1 MQLDEEESRDDVS
14 DSSQATEDSYTYTWE
29 ATEFARCRGSAWN
42 PCAHSMLIKRGVR
55 KCNVCKEAKASRR
68 KAVKAACSLMSSIWQ
83 ECDGYNG
90 RYNEPQTYSVES
102 DPEGNNVAF
111 HVVGG
116 NVMVAEGGDSFTRSQ
131 AVRAAM
137 DVARA
142 LAANGERGFEELIE
156 PGHETQVVRKTVGL
170 DHGQYINILDEI
182 VCRIAYVADPN
193 VLPYNTVKAA
203 SMLGGVRVRPPVVQG
218 KDRMP
223 NIGQINECVY
233 GLVLEGMFDEI
244 AYRLHMRT
252 PRERN
257 QLKALSKF
265 DNDALAICCNAVLAA
280 GCIAYIMKHE
290 KLRKLD
296 TEHLKWHM
304 FLGGRSVFGEP
315 PHLAV
320 SMFMDCR
327 TPNPIK
333 NRCITRTLRAR
344 YNPHPCG

>member
-1 MQLDEEESRDDVS
+1 MQLEEESRDDVS

-55 KCNVCKEAKASRR
+55 KCNMCKQAKANQRKEAKAAWR
-68 KAVKAACSLMSSIWQ
+68 LMSSIWQ

-142 LAANGERGFEELIE
+142 LAANGERGFEQLIE
-156 PGHETQVVRKTVGL
+156 PGHETQVVRKTVDV
-170 DHGQYINILDEI
+170 DHGQYISIIEEM

-193 VLPYNTVKAA
+193 VLSYNTVKAA
-203 SMLGGVRVRPPVVQG
+203 SMLGGVRVRPPVVLG
-218 KDRMP
+218 KTGMA
-223 NIGQINECVY
+223 NIGQIY
-233 GLVLEGMFDEI
+233 EGIHASFLQEMFEDVV
-244 AYRLHMRT
+244 
-252 PRERN
+252 ER
-257 QLKALSKF
+257 
-265 DNDALAICCNAVLAA
+265 
-280 GCIAYIMKHE
+280 M
-290 KLRKLD
+290 
-296 TEHLKWHM
+296 HL
-304 FLGGRSVFGEP
+304 
-315 PHLAV
+315 
-320 SMFMDCR
+320 
-327 TPNPIK
+327 
-333 NRCITRTLRAR
+333 
-344 YNPHPCG
+344 

>member
-1 MQLDEEESRDDVS
+1 MQLGEEEHRDDVS
-14 DSSQATEDSYTYTWE
+14 DSSVATEDSYTYSWQ
-29 ATEFARCRGSAWN
+29 ATEFVRCRGSAWH
-42 PCAHSMLIKRGVR
+42 PCANDTLIRRGYT
-55 KCNVCKEAKASRR
+55 KCNWCKQQKAKRTR
-68 KAVKAACSLMSSIWQ
+68 ESIVRVRLQHRVWQ
-83 ECDGYNG
+83 ESDA
-90 RYNEPQTYSVES
+90 YNERHNQPEPDSEDS
-102 DPEGNNVAF
+102 DPEGNNVTF
-111 HVVGG
+111 RVVGG

-131 AVRAAM
+131 AVCAAT

-142 LAANGERGFEELIE
+142 LAAHGECGLEELIE
-156 PGHETQVVRKTVGL
+156 PGHETPVVRKTVSSL
-170 DHGQYINILDEI
+170 DGHYHSVVEQVL
-182 VCRIAYVADPN
+182 CRIAYVADPN
-193 VLPYNTVKAA
+193 VLAYNTVKAA

-233 GLVLEGMFDEI
+233 ALVLEGMFDEI

-327 TPNPIK
+327 TPKPDK
-333 NRCITRTLRAR
+333 ESM
-344 YNPHPCG
+344 YHPHPKGEV

>member
-14 DSSQATEDSYTYTWE
+14 DSSQDTDDSYTYTWE
-29 ATEFARCRGSAWN
+29 GTEFARCRGSAWN

-55 KCNVCKEAKASRR
+55 KCNMCKQFKASQR

-142 LAANGERGFEELIE
+142 LAANGERGFEQLIE
-156 PGHETQVVRKTVGL
+156 PGHETQVVRKTVDV
-170 DHGQYINILDEI
+170 DHGQYICIIEEM

-193 VLPYNTVKAA
+193 VLSYNTVKAA
-203 SMLGGVRVRPPVVQG
+203 SMLGGVRVRPPVVLG
-218 KDRMP
+218 KAGMA
-223 NIGQINECVY
+223 NIGQISE
-233 GLVLEGMFDEI
+233 GIHASFLQGMFAEVV
-244 AYRLHMRT
+244 
-252 PRERN
+252 ERMHLLTTSERD
-257 QLKALSKF
+257 QIKALSKF
-265 DNDALAICCNAVLAA
+265 DDDAIAICCNAVLAA
-280 GCIAYIMKHE
+280 ACVADIKE
-290 KLRKLD
+290 KNVCKLD

-304 FLGGRSVFGEP
+304 FHGGRCAKGEP

-320 SMFMDCR
+320 SVFMDWR
-327 TPNPIK
+327 TP
-333 NRCITRTLRAR
+333 TR
-344 YNPHPCG
+344 